1 MTLAYKH
8 ILVAVDGSDE
18 AEWAF
23 KKATGIAKR
32 NAAALNLIFVVDTRS
47 FTGVKLHEP
56 DIEEQAYD
64 YGKELLDS
72 YKQEA
77 QANGVLEVHTF
88 LIPGSPK
95 KVISRDT
102 AKKVEADLIV
112 CGASG
117 MNAFER
123 YLMGSVS
130 LHIVRNSSCDVL
142 VVRRAETE

>member
-32 NAAALNLIFVVDTRS
+32 NAAVLNLIYVVDTRS

-77 QANGVLEVHTF
+77 QTIGVLEVHTF
-88 LIPGSPK
+88 LTPGSPK

-142 VVRRAETE
+142 VVRRPETE

>member
-32 NAAALNLIFVVDTRS
+32 NEAALNLIFVVDTRS

-77 QANGVLEVHTF
+77 QANGVSEVNAF
-88 LIPGSPK
+88 LTPGSPK
-95 KVISRDT
+95 KVILRDT

-142 VVRRAETE
+142 VVRRPETE

>member
-8 ILVAVDGSDE
+8 VLVAVDGSDE

-32 NAAALNLIFVVDTRS
+32 NEAVLNLIYIVDTRS

-77 QANGVLEVHTF
+77 QAIGVSEVHTF
-88 LIPGSPK
+88 LTPGSPK
-95 KVISRDT
+95 KVISRDY

-112 CGASG
+112 CGATG

-142 VVRRAETE
+142 VVRRPETE